1 MKAQILKIAGVKNE
15 KEFYKKFP
23 TEEAFMKKHGKELKK
38 AQLGAKMAKQM
49 PVNTPELPTL
59 KNTFSSTPGFGATAK
74 AYGKTL
80 GNDVIKGVKGAIEPA
95 DISTPSGLAG
105 MIGGI
110 GAGIQQINETDK
122 AIKQN
127 QLYGK
132 VSDVVLQAQ
141 ATRPERS
148 KNKYVRPEDQ
158 LIQNANPLGT
168 GTNYL
173 AAANGAMIPGN
184 PTEIQNTYAPN
195 VMYTDLG
202 YEPLNES
209 NLKQYKKGGKLRKA
223 QLGEAIG
230 AANTIADVSR
240 ASGQLGGF
248 LGGQWSGTGGE
259 TGGYTKALSSFGLLG
274 GIAGGLLDAP
284 QIKKKQQAQA
294 YLNNNN
300 ALMQGQNQIQGFQ
313 QANNAYV
320 KDGGHISS
328 YEEGGW
334 VSHNWQPQVI
344 ATFGEHKLKDLL
356 KPPHDADMLRAG
368 GHLKYYTPPSAE
380 AMNTGKAEY
389 GSQMAFG
396 GDVRVANGYLKPL
409 SNDVVEAIGLSHD
422 EGGMP
427 MANGNNQIEMEG
439 KETIRKKSYADGG
452 ATNDESV
459 TIFGNRFIN
468 KDAAEFI
475 GVKAGKKFKTQSKE
489 LALDQTKFQK
499 KSLQNFEDANSMEVT
514 DMISQIAQRTKL
526 LNGQAFEAKSN
537 MAKDT
542 LDKLEF
548 YQNETGDLAEANGFE
563 INALDKGILKPIKE
577 DGKAKFGAKMET
589 AQKGKKVTYD
599 PEFETFIDKAMQLEQ
614 ANSHN
619 KLTKGKDNYRGGG
632 DYYGTNNKTITTREK
647 AKEHYYKNYWP
658 MVKDL
663 PAGLRTRALQM
674 AINTGDPYGELLVAG
689 KEMTIEERRKAIDE
703 ARKLGVEGLER
714 NKFIQGSRFRENQ
727 EGIQKVIEDYK
738 KDPQT
743 FLDNLD
749 AEQNRYY
756 DSLVEASKFPKSFR
770 DFYSEYTDLAKNV
783 SQQYIPGNQAEA
795 VANTQDPIQP
805 IVQQAP
811 VTQARVAQQAPIT
824 QAQQLGRI
832 DDEEIVIENKNVRRQ
847 APAPVPVPEPR
858 YSASSSQ
865 FPSPTDEEGNYY
877 MPITQEEQ
885 QAPML
890 KALQSPTY
898 YSEDYEYK
906 GDVKSKTPTGSGN
919 SVGEL
924 IKSGLS
930 AAYPFLR
937 SYPMNDLDPSQL
949 NPEYLAAS
957 MNQEE
962 PVYAQS
968 YQPLLAQS
976 TSYSFQDQLNEVT
989 AATRAAEK
997 MSSYNPEAAAM
1008 IASNAYN
1015 AKNKILGE
1023 QFRVNQSAQADVINQ
1038 NRATLNDAQFKNLAI
1053 FQDQATKQSQARS
1066 NTKATSIEIAK
1077 NIAAKYA
1084 QNKAENKQMN
1094 VASNMFPAFDFNQNG
1109 TIYKNPFY
1117 AASFAQGMSRNPGMI
1132 PGMINEGS
1140 LPQSPVPGYE
1150 YELSL
1155 KKSKARNGA
1164 IVKAFKD
1171 L

>member
-23 TEEAFMKKHGKELKK
+23 TEAAFMKKHGKELDK
-38 AQLGAKMAKQM
+38 AQLGIKMPKKM

-59 KNTFSSTPGFGATAK
+59 KNTFSSTPSFGATAK
-74 AYGKTL
+74 AYGKNV
-80 GNDVIKGVKGAIEPA
+80 GNDVLKGLKAVAEPA
-95 DISTPSGLAG
+95 DISTPAGLAG

-141 ATRPERS
+141 RSRPERS

-158 LIQNANPLGT
+158 LFENPNPLGT

-184 PTEIQNTYAPN
+184 PTQIQNTYAPN

-223 QLGEAIG
+223 QAGEAVGI
-230 AANTIADVSR
+230 ANTLADVSK

-259 TGGYTKALSSFGLLG
+259 TGGWTKALGSFGILG
-274 GIAGGLLDAP
+274 GLAGGLLDAP
-284 QIKKKQQAQA
+284 QIKEKQQSQA

-313 QANNAYV
+313 QANSAYL
-320 KDGGHISS
+320 KNGGHMSS
-328 YEEGGW
+328 YKEGGW
-334 VSHNWQPQVI
+334 VSHDWQPQVI
-344 ATFGEHKLKDLL
+344 TTFGEHKLKDLL

-396 GDVRVANGYLKPL
+396 GDVRVANGYMKPL
-409 SNDVVEAIGLSHD
+409 SNDLVEAIGPSHD
-422 EGGMP
+422 DGGMP
-427 MANGNNQIEMEG
+427 MANGNNQVEMEG

-589 AQKGKKVTYD
+589 AQKGKSVDPNDEWIGKILDYESKRGSGRGTGLSNFGYNDWEKFGHPNAPRTKQEAIDYFKQDYLPRVDNLPEGLRERMGDWVYNTGKDPRIPLLLAAGKVKSNAFGSTTPNFLGVVSDRLELANNPALLEERWNEHSAEILKKAKD
-599 PEFETFIDKAMQLEQ
+599 PEFLKKVDTAKKIMYQNINKPAVDKINPA
-614 ANSHN
+614 
-619 KLTKGKDNYRGGG
+619 
-632 DYYGTNNKTITTREK
+632 
-647 AKEHYYKNYWP
+647 YKNTW
-658 MVKDL
+658 K
-663 PAGLRTRALQM
+663 ARTDM
-674 AINTGDPYGELLVAG
+674 FSD
-689 KEMTIEERRKAIDE
+689 D
-703 ARKLGVEGLER
+703 
-714 NKFIQGSRFRENQ
+714 
-727 EGIQKVIEDYK
+727 
-738 KDPQT
+738 
-743 FLDNLD
+743 
-749 AEQNRYY
+749 
-756 DSLVEASKFPKSFR
+756 
-770 DFYSEYTDLAKNV
+770 
-783 SQQYIPGNQAEA
+783 
-795 VANTQDPIQP
+795 IQP

-811 VTQARVAQQAPIT
+811 VTQASIAQQAPIA
-824 QAQQLGRI
+824 QAKQLGRI
-832 DDEEIVIENKNVRRQ
+832 DDEEIIIENKNVRKQ
-847 APAPVPVPEPR
+847 PPAPVA
-858 YSASSSQ
+858 YSPSSSQ

-885 QAPML
+885 QSPIVE
-890 KALQSPTY
+890 ALQAPSPYGDARKFGWDGTD
-898 YSEDYEYK
+898 DYQYK
-906 GDVKSKTPTGSGN
+906 GPVKKGPGSGN
-919 SVGEL
+919 WVGEL
-924 IKSGLS
+924 IKTGLS

-989 AATRAAEK
+989 SATRAAEK

-1053 FQDQATKQSQARS
+1053 FQDQATKQAQAKS

>member
-23 TEEAFMKKHGKELKK
+23 TEEAFLKKHGKELDK
-38 AQLGAKMAKQM
+38 AQLGIKMPKKM
-49 PVNTPELPTL
+49 PVNNPGLPTL
-59 KNTFSSTPGFGATAK
+59 KNTFSSTPSFGATAK
-74 AYGKTL
+74 AYAKNV
-80 GNDVIKGVKGAIEPA
+80 GNDVLKGLKAVAEPA
-95 DISTPSGLAG
+95 DISTPAGLAG
-105 MIGGI
+105 MIGAI

-141 ATRPERS
+141 RSIPERS

-158 LIQNANPLGT
+158 LFENANPLGT

-195 VMYTDLG
+195 VMYSDLG

-223 QLGEAIG
+223 QLGEALG
-230 AANTIADVSR
+230 IADTLADISR

-259 TGGYTKALSSFGLLG
+259 TGGYTKALSSFGILG

-284 QIKKKQQAQA
+284 QIKRKQQAQA
-294 YLNNNN
+294 YLKNNNE
-300 ALMQGQNQIQGFQ
+300 LMQGQNQIQGFQ
-313 QANNAYV
+313 QANDAYV
-320 KDGGHISS
+320 KDGGHMSS
-328 YEEGGW
+328 YKEGGW
-334 VSHNWQPQVI
+334 VSHDWQPQVI
-344 ATFGEHKLKDLL
+344 TTFGEHKLKDLL

-396 GDVRVANGYLKPL
+396 GDVRVANGYMKPL
-409 SNDVVEAIGLSHD
+409 SNDLVEAIGPSHD
-422 EGGMP
+422 DGGMP
-427 MANGNNQIEMEG
+427 MANGNNQVEMEG
-439 KETIRKKSYADGG
+439 KETIRKKSYADGD

-548 YQNETGDLAEANGFE
+548 YQNETGDLAEENGFE

-577 DGKAKFGAKMET
+577 DDKAKFGAKMET

-599 PEFETFIDKAMQLEQ
+599 PEFENFIDRAMMLEQ
-614 ANSHN
+614 DNSYQA
-619 KLTKGKDNYRGGG
+619 GNYRGGG
-632 DYYGTNNKTITTREK
+632 SNFGTNNAAYNTPEK
-647 AKEHYYKNYWP
+647 AKEYYYKTYWSK
-658 MVKDL
+658 VKDL
-663 PAGLRTRALQM
+663 PPGLRTRALQM
-674 AINTGDPYGELLVAG
+674 AINTGDPYGELMVAAG
-689 KEMTIEERRKAIDE
+689 KMSVKDRAATKGQRKDKDI
-703 ARKLGVEGLER
+703 KG
-714 NKFIQGSRFRENQ
+714 NKDW
-727 EGIQKVIEDYK
+727 QKSKADILKAYK
-738 KDPQT
+738 EDPQA
-743 FLDNLD
+743 FLGKLD
-749 AEQNRYY
+749 AEQDRYY
-756 DSLVEASKFPKSFR
+756 NSIIANNPSDINSDTRKEFFDDYIGLARYASQK
-770 DFYSEYTDLAKNV
+770 
-783 SQQYIPGNQAEA
+783 YIPGNQAEA

-824 QAQQLGRI
+824 QAKQLGTI
-832 DDEEIVIENKNVRRQ
+832 DDEEIIIENKNVRRQ
-847 APAPVPVPEPR
+847 APALVPVPEPR

-865 FPSPTDEEGNYY
+865 FSSPTDEEGNYY

-890 KALQSPTY
+890 KALQSPIY

-906 GDVKSKTPTGSGN
+906 GDVKGKKPTGSGN
-919 SVGEL
+919 LVGEL

-976 TSYSFQDQLNEVT
+976 TSYSFQDRLNEVT

-1038 NRATLNDAQFKNLAI
+1038 NRAILNDAKLKNLAI

-1155 KKSKARNGA
+1155 KKTKARNGA

>member
-23 TEEAFMKKHGKELKK
+23 TEAAFMKKHGKELDK
-38 AQLGAKMAKQM
+38 AQLGIKMPKQM
-49 PVNTPELPTL
+49 PVNTPGLPTL
-59 KNTFSSTPGFGATAK
+59 KNTFSSTPSFGATAK
-74 AYGKTL
+74 AYAKNV
-80 GNDVIKGVKGAIEPA
+80 GNDVLKGLKAVAEPA
-95 DISTPSGLAG
+95 DITTPAGLAG

-141 ATRPERS
+141 RSRPERS

-158 LIQNANPLGT
+158 LFENPNPLGT

-223 QLGEAIG
+223 QAGEALG
-230 AANTIADVSR
+230 MADTIADVSR

-259 TGGYTKALSSFGLLG
+259 TGGYTKALSSFGILG

-284 QIKKKQQAQA
+284 QIKRKQQAQA
-294 YLNNNN
+294 YLKNNNE
-300 ALMQGQNQIQGFQ
+300 LMQGQSQIQGFQ
-313 QANNAYV
+313 QANDAYV
-320 KDGGHISS
+320 KDGGHMSS

-334 VSHNWQPQVI
+334 VSHDWQPQVI
-344 ATFGEHKLKDLL
+344 TTFGEHKLKDLL

-396 GDVRVANGYLKPL
+396 GDVRVANGYMKPL
-409 SNDVVEAIGLSHD
+409 SNDLVEAIGPSHD
-422 EGGMP
+422 DGGMP
-427 MANGNNQIEMEG
+427 MANGNNQVEMEG

-577 DGKAKFGAKMET
+577 DDKAKFGAKMET
-589 AQKGKKVTYD
+589 AQKGKSVDPNDSWISKILDYESKRGSGSGTGLSNFGYNDWEKFGHPNAPRTKQEAIDYFKKDYLPRVDNLPEGLKERMGDWVYNTGKDPRIPLLLAAGKVKSNAFGVVADRIELANNPALLEERWNENSDEILKKSKD
-599 PEFETFIDKAMQLEQ
+599 PEFLKKVDTAKKIMYQNINKPAVDKINPA
-614 ANSHN
+614 
-619 KLTKGKDNYRGGG
+619 
-632 DYYGTNNKTITTREK
+632 
-647 AKEHYYKNYWP
+647 YKNTW
-658 MVKDL
+658 K
-663 PAGLRTRALQM
+663 GRTDMFSDDIQ
-674 AINTGDPYGELLVAG
+674 P
-689 KEMTIEERRKAIDE
+689 TIE
-703 ARKLGVEGLER
+703 
-714 NKFIQGSRFRENQ
+714 
-727 EGIQKVIEDYK
+727 
-738 KDPQT
+738 
-743 FLDNLD
+743 
-749 AEQNRYY
+749 
-756 DSLVEASKFPKSFR
+756 
-770 DFYSEYTDLAKNV
+770 
-783 SQQYIPGNQAEA
+783 
-795 VANTQDPIQP
+795 
-805 IVQQAP
+805 QAP
-811 VTQARVAQQAPIT
+811 VTQARVAQQAPII

-832 DDEEIVIENKNVRRQ
+832 DDEDIVIENKNVRRQ

-885 QAPML
+885 QSPIVE
-890 KALQSPTY
+890 ALQAPSPYGDARKFGWDGTD
-898 YSEDYEYK
+898 DYQYK
-906 GDVKSKTPTGSGN
+906 GPVKKGPGSGN
-919 SVGEL
+919 WVGEL
-924 IKSGLS
+924 IKTGLS

-1117 AASFAQGMSRNPGMI
+1117 AASFANQGMPKNPGMF
-1132 PGMINEGS
+1132 PGAFDEES
-1140 LPQSPVPGYE
+1140 LPQSPIPGYK
-1150 YELSL
+1150 YKISL
-1155 KKSKARNGA
+1155 EKTKDKVRNGA
-1164 IVKAFKD
+1164 IVKAIKN

>member
-1 MKAQILKIAGVKNE
+1 MKAQILKIAGVKND

-38 AQLGAKMAKQM
+38 ADPGIKMPKKM
-49 PVNTPELPTL
+49 PVNIPGLPTL
-59 KNTFSSTPGFGATAK
+59 KNTFSSTPSFGATAK
-74 AYGKTL
+74 AYAKNV
-80 GNDVIKGVKGAIEPA
+80 GNDVLKGLKAVAEPA
-95 DISTPSGLAG
+95 DISTPAGLAG

-141 ATRPERS
+141 RSRPERS

-158 LIQNANPLGT
+158 LFENANPLGT

-195 VMYTDLG
+195 VMYSDLG

-223 QLGEAIG
+223 QGGEALG
-230 AANTIADVSR
+230 MADTLADVSR

-259 TGGYTKALSSFGLLG
+259 TGGYTKALSSFGILG

-284 QIKKKQQAQA
+284 QIKRKQQAQA
-294 YLNNNN
+294 YLKNNNE
-300 ALMQGQNQIQGFQ
+300 LIQGQNQIQGFQ
-313 QANNAYV
+313 QANDAYV
-320 KDGGHISS
+320 KDGGHMSS
-328 YEEGGW
+328 YKEGGW
-334 VSHNWQPQVI
+334 VSHDWQPQVI
-344 ATFGEHKLKDLL
+344 TTFGEHKLKDLL

-396 GDVRVANGYLKPL
+396 GDVRVANGYMKPL
-409 SNDVVEAIGLSHD
+409 SNDLVEAIGPSHKD
-422 EGGMP
+422 GGMP
-427 MANGNNQIEMEG
+427 MSNGDNQVEMEG

-499 KSLQNFEDANSMEVT
+499 KSLQNFEDANSIEVT

-589 AQKGKKVTYD
+589 AQKGKSVDPNDEWIGKILDYESKRGSGRGTGLSNFGYNDWEKFGHPNAPRTKQEAIDYFKQDYLPRVDNLPEGLRERMGDWVYNTGKDPRIPLLLAAGKVKSNAFGVVADRIELANNPALLEERWNEHSAEILKKAKD
-599 PEFETFIDKAMQLEQ
+599 PEFLKKVDTAKKIMYQNINKPAVDKINPA
-614 ANSHN
+614 
-619 KLTKGKDNYRGGG
+619 
-632 DYYGTNNKTITTREK
+632 
-647 AKEHYYKNYWP
+647 YKNTW
-658 MVKDL
+658 K
-663 PAGLRTRALQM
+663 ARTDM
-674 AINTGDPYGELLVAG
+674 FSD
-689 KEMTIEERRKAIDE
+689 D
-703 ARKLGVEGLER
+703 
-714 NKFIQGSRFRENQ
+714 
-727 EGIQKVIEDYK
+727 
-738 KDPQT
+738 
-743 FLDNLD
+743 
-749 AEQNRYY
+749 
-756 DSLVEASKFPKSFR
+756 
-770 DFYSEYTDLAKNV
+770 
-783 SQQYIPGNQAEA
+783 
-795 VANTQDPIQP
+795 IQP
-805 IVQQAP
+805 IVQQAPAAQQAP
-811 VTQARVAQQAPIT
+811 VTQARVAQQAPII

-832 DDEEIVIENKNVRRQ
+832 DDEEIIIENKNVRRQ

-906 GDVKSKTPTGSGN
+906 GDVKGKKPTGSGN
-919 SVGEL
+919 LVGEL
-924 IKSGLS
+924 IKTGLS

>member
-1 MKAQILKIAGVKNE
+1 MKAQILKIAGVKND

-38 AQLGAKMAKQM
+38 ADPGIKMPKKM
-49 PVNTPELPTL
+49 PVNIPGLPTL
-59 KNTFSSTPGFGATAK
+59 KNTFSSTPSFGATAK
-74 AYGKTL
+74 AYAKNV
-80 GNDVIKGVKGAIEPA
+80 GNDVLKGLKAVAEPA
-95 DISTPSGLAG
+95 DISTPAGLAG

-141 ATRPERS
+141 RSRPERS

-158 LIQNANPLGT
+158 LFENANPLGT

-195 VMYTDLG
+195 VMYSDLG

-223 QLGEAIG
+223 QGGEALG
-230 AANTIADVSR
+230 MADTLADVSR

-259 TGGYTKALSSFGLLG
+259 TGGYTKALSSFGILG

-284 QIKKKQQAQA
+284 QIKRKQQAQA
-294 YLNNNN
+294 YLKNNNE
-300 ALMQGQNQIQGFQ
+300 LIQGQNQIQGFQ
-313 QANNAYV
+313 QANDAYV
-320 KDGGHISS
+320 KDGGHMSS
-328 YEEGGW
+328 YKEGGW
-334 VSHNWQPQVI
+334 VSHDWQPQVI
-344 ATFGEHKLKDLL
+344 TTFGEHKLKDLL

-396 GDVRVANGYLKPL
+396 GDVRVANGYMKPL
-409 SNDVVEAIGLSHD
+409 SNDLVEAIGPSHKD
-422 EGGMP
+422 GGMP
-427 MANGNNQIEMEG
+427 MANGDNQVEMEG

-499 KSLQNFEDANSMEVT
+499 KSLQNFEDANSIEVT

-589 AQKGKKVTYD
+589 AQKGKSVDPNDEWIGKILDYESKRGSGRGTGLSNFGYNDWEKFGHPNAPRTKQEAIDYFKQDYLPRVDNLPEGLRERMGDWVYNTGKDPRIPLLLAAGKVKSNAFGVVADRIELANNPALLEERWNEHSAEILKKAKD
-599 PEFETFIDKAMQLEQ
+599 PEFLKKVDTAKKIMYQNINKPAVDKINPA
-614 ANSHN
+614 
-619 KLTKGKDNYRGGG
+619 
-632 DYYGTNNKTITTREK
+632 
-647 AKEHYYKNYWP
+647 YKNTW
-658 MVKDL
+658 K
-663 PAGLRTRALQM
+663 ARTDM
-674 AINTGDPYGELLVAG
+674 FSD
-689 KEMTIEERRKAIDE
+689 D
-703 ARKLGVEGLER
+703 
-714 NKFIQGSRFRENQ
+714 
-727 EGIQKVIEDYK
+727 
-738 KDPQT
+738 
-743 FLDNLD
+743 
-749 AEQNRYY
+749 
-756 DSLVEASKFPKSFR
+756 
-770 DFYSEYTDLAKNV
+770 
-783 SQQYIPGNQAEA
+783 
-795 VANTQDPIQP
+795 IQP
-805 IVQQAP
+805 IVQQAPAAQQAP
-811 VTQARVAQQAPIT
+811 VTQARVAQQAPII

-832 DDEEIVIENKNVRRQ
+832 DDEEIIIENKNVRRQ

-906 GDVKSKTPTGSGN
+906 GDVKGKKPTGSGN
-919 SVGEL
+919 LVGEL
-924 IKSGLS
+924 IKTGLS